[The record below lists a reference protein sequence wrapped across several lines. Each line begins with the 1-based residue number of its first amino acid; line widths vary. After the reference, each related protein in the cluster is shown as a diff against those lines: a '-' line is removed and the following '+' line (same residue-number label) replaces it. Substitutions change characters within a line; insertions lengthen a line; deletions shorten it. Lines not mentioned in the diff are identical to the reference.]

1 MVFSS
6 ILFLFCFLPLFLIFY
21 HIVGKSYRN
30 TVLLIFSLV
39 FYTWCAQQFIFI
51 LLLSLIINFYV
62 VKKINEIPKYKK
74 SFLVISLLVNV
85 GMLVYFKYTNFF
97 VENINYVFH
106 SLDFN
111 PIHWKKV
118 ILPVGISFF
127 TFQSITYTID
137 VYRKVHQPLDKLS
150 DYILYILMFPQLI
163 AGPIVRFNTV
173 ADDIINKNR
182 IITSSN
188 RISGIFIFIVGLSK
202 KVLIA
207 NVLGK
212 YVDHTFSFPIADS
225 STEILWLTI
234 IAYSFQI
241 YFDFSGYSDMAIGL
255 GKIIGFKFPE
265 NFNNPYIS
273 QSISEF
279 WRRWH
284 ITLSDWMKDY
294 LYIPLGGNRV
304 KSKARLYLNLIIVFL
319 ISGFWHGAEWT
330 FIIWGAWHGLFLI
343 LDRLFLNKVLKKIG
357 LFNRI
362 FLNYLVVLV
371 GWVFFRSNGM
381 QEASIYLK
389 RMFTYSS
396 GTTNCPTNVEF
407 ISFLILA
414 AVISFIGITSFGQKI
429 QKWIYSEHNT
439 LNSNTIMFFISS
451 IFLFICAAFIT
462 ASDFNPFIYFRF

>member
-30 TVLLIFSLV
+30 AVLLSFSLI

-62 VKKINEIPKYKK
+62 VKKINEIPKYKNL
-74 SFLVISLLVNV
+74 FLVVSLLVNL
-85 GMLVYFKYTNFF
+85 GMLIYFKYTNFF

-106 SLDFN
+106 SLDFD

-173 ADDIINKNR
+173 ADDIIVKDRKVSQN
-182 IITSSN
+182 S
-188 RISGIFIFIVGLSK
+188 RISGIFIFMVGLSK

-212 YVDHTFSFPIADS
+212 FVDHTFSFPIADT

-273 QSISEF
+273 QNISEF

-304 KSKARLYLNLIIVFL
+304 KSKNRLYLNLIIVFL
-319 ISGFWHGAEWT
+319 VSGFWHGAEWT

-343 LDRLFLNKVLKKIG
+343 LDRLFLKNLLQKIG
-357 LFNRI
+357 VFSSVLF
-362 FLNYLVVLV
+362 NYLVVLI
-371 GWVFFRSNGM
+371 GWVFFRSNGIHD
-381 QEASIYLK
+381 AFIYLK
-389 RMFTYSS
+389 RMFVYNS
-396 GTTNCPTNVEF
+396 GTTNCPVDLEF
-407 ISFLILA
+407 ITMLILA
-414 AVISFIGITSFGQKI
+414 AAISFFGIFTLGQKI
-429 QKWIYSEHNT
+429 QNFIYLEPQTFKSHT
-439 LNSNTIMFFISS
+439 VLFVLSS
-451 IFLFICAAFIT
+451 IFLLICASFIT

>member
-6 ILFLFCFLPLFLIFY
+6 ILFLFCFLPLFLICY
-21 HIVGKSYRN
+21 HVVGKSFRN
-30 TVLLIFSLV
+30 AVLLIFSLI
-39 FYTWCAQQFIFI
+39 FYTWCAQKFIFI
-51 LLLSLIINFYV
+51 LVLSLIINFYV
-62 VKKINEIPKYKK
+62 VKKINETPKYKNL
-74 SFLVISLLVNV
+74 FLVISLLVNL

-106 SLDFN
+106 SLDLN

-173 ADDIINKNR
+173 ADDIIVKDRKVSQN
-182 IITSSN
+182 S
-188 RISGIFIFIVGLSK
+188 RISGVFIFIVGLSK

-212 YVDHTFSFPIADS
+212 FVDHTFSFPIADTG
-225 STEILWLTI
+225 TEILWLTI

-273 QSISEF
+273 QNISEF

-284 ITLSDWMKDY
+284 ITLGDWMKDY

-304 KSKARLYLNLIIVFL
+304 KSKAKLYLNLIIVFL

-343 LDRLFLNKVLKKIG
+343 LDRLFLKNLLQKIG
-357 LFNRI
+357 VFSRVLFN
-362 FLNYLVVLV
+362 YLIVLI
-371 GWVFFRSNGM
+371 GWVFFRSNGIH
-381 QEASIYLK
+381 EAFIYLK
-389 RMFTYSS
+389 RMFVYSS
-396 GTTNCPTNVEF
+396 GTTICPVDREF
-407 ISFLILA
+407 ITMLFLA
-414 AVISFIGITSFGQKI
+414 AVISFFGIFTLGQKI
-429 QKWIYSEHNT
+429 QNFIYLEPQTVKRH
-439 LNSNTIMFFISS
+439 TIMFALSS
-451 IFLFICAAFIT
+451 LFLFICASFIT

>member
-1 MVFSS
+1 VVFSS
-6 ILFLFCFLPLFLIFY
+6 ILFLFCFLPLFLIGY
-21 HIVGKSYRN
+21 HIVGKPYRN
-30 TVLLIFSLV
+30 AVLLIFSLV

-51 LLLSLIINFYV
+51 LLLSLCVNFWV
-62 VKKINEIPKYKK
+62 VKKIVDWPKFKK
-74 SFLVISLLVNV
+74 LFLLISLLVNI

-97 VENINYVFH
+97 VENLNYIFR

-111 PIHWKKV
+111 QIHWNKLL
-118 ILPVGISFF
+118 LPVGISFF

-137 VYRKVHQPLDKLS
+137 VYRKVHQPLEKLS

-173 ADDIINKNR
+173 ADDIIDR
-182 IITSSN
+182 ERTITSSN
-188 RISGIFIFIVGLSK
+188 RVSGIFIFIVGLSK

-212 YVDHTFSFPIADS
+212 FVDHTFSFPVADS
-225 STEILWLTI
+225 STEILWITI

-284 ITLSDWMKDY
+284 ITLGDWMKDY
-294 LYIPLGGNRV
+294 LYIPLGGNRSS
-304 KSKARLYLNLIIVFL
+304 SKIKLYFNLIVVFL

-343 LDRLFLNKVLKKIG
+343 LDRLFLKNILKKIG
-357 LFNRI
+357 LFNRVL
-362 FLNYLVVLV
+362 LNYLVVLI
-371 GWVFFRSNGM
+371 GWVFFRSNGLHD
-381 QEASIYLK
+381 ASVYLK
-389 RMFTYSS
+389 RMFVYSS
-396 GTTNCPTNVEF
+396 GTTSCPVDNEF
-407 ISFLILA
+407 IAFLILA
-414 AVISFIGITSFGQKI
+414 VLISFFGIFPIGQKI
-429 QKWIYSEHNT
+429 QKWIYSEPKT
-439 LNSNTIMFFISS
+439 LKTNTIMFVLSS
-451 IFLFICAAFIT
+451 LFLMICAAFIT